1 MRDYGTIAPQ
11 FWIGTT
17 GKRLRGDKDA
27 QLLAAYL
34 PTSPHAS
41 ATGVY
46 HCPVLYMAHE
56 TGLTL
61 EEASKALRRLS
72 EEGFCEYDEA
82 SETVFVIKM
91 AEHQIGETVKP
102 SDKRHAW
109 LKKELE
115 KMPKAFKTRF
125 LTIYGVA
132 FNLVDPSQSGS
143 PSEDPSKPLRS
154 QEQEQEQEQDQD
166 IPTAVK
172 PPRAK
177 KRSPEPD
184 PDWLADFKREYPER
198 LGGQEWQKAVRAARA
213 RIKEGHTP
221 DQFIDGAKRYH
232 AHCKSTD
239 RIGTQ
244 YVKQAAS
251 FLGPDKHFMQ
261 PWPVAVPKPSRPSV
275 PTPVTTLQR
284 FPPT

>member
-56 TGLTL
+56 TGLTI
-61 EEASKALRRLS
+61 EEASKALRRLI

-91 AEHQIGETVKP
+91 AEHQVGETVKP
-102 SDKRHAW
+102 ADKRHAW

-125 LTIYGVA
+125 LAIYGVA
-132 FNLVDPSQSGS
+132 FNLVDPSQNAS

-154 QEQEQEQEQDQD
+154 QEQDQDQEQDQNK
-166 IPTAVK
+166 IPTAAK

-177 KRSPEPD
+177 KAAREADPE
-184 PDWLADFKREYPER
+184 WLAAFKREYPDR
-198 LGGQEWQKAVRAARA
+198 LGDQEWRRAVRAAMA
-213 RIKEGHTP
+213 RIEEGHSP
-221 DQFIDGAKRYH
+221 SEFIAGATRYRE
-232 AHCKSTD
+232 HCKAID
-239 RIGTQ
+239 KIGTQ

-251 FLGPDKHFMQ
+251 FLGPDKHFLQ
-261 PWPVAVPKPSRPSV
+261 PWPVSSPKNGAANRHQLP
-275 PTPVTTLQR
+275 
-284 FPPT
+284 

>member
-56 TGLTL
+56 TGLTF
-61 EEASKALRRLS
+61 EEASKALRRLI

-91 AEHQIGETVKP
+91 AEHQIGEAVKP
-102 SDKRHAW
+102 KDNRYAW

-125 LTIYGVA
+125 LAIYGIA
-132 FNLVDPSQSGS
+132 FNLIDQPVNPS
-143 PSEDPSKPLRS
+143 PSEGASKTLRS
-154 QEQEQEQEQDQD
+154 QDQDQEQEQDQEQKKKQNGHSSAVPTD
-166 IPTAVK
+166 VTAVFDHWRK
-172 PPRAK
+172 THNHPQSALGEKRVKVIRVALRSYSAEQLCRA
-177 KRSPEPD
+177 
-184 PDWLADFKREYPER
+184 
-198 LGGQEWQKAVRAARA
+198 
-213 RIKEGHTP
+213 
-221 DQFIDGAKRYH
+221 IDGYKKSPHHMGQNDRKTVYDDIELFLRDEKHIDAGLKLAEPPGPSSWKDDPRYRG
-232 AHCKSTD
+232 A
-239 RIGTQ
+239 Q
-244 YVKQAAS
+244 
-251 FLGPDKHFMQ
+251 
-261 PWPVAVPKPSRPSV
+261 
-275 PTPVTTLQR
+275 
-284 FPPT
+284 

>member
-1 MRDYGTIAPQ
+1 VRDYGTIAPQ

-27 QLLAAYL
+27 QILAAYL

-82 SETVFVIKM
+82 SETVFVITM

-102 SDKRHAW
+102 ADKRHAW
-109 LKKELE
+109 LRKELE
-115 KMPKAFKTRF
+115 RMPKAFKTRF
-125 LTIYGVA
+125 LKIYGAA
-132 FNLVDPSQSGS
+132 FNLTGEAETAS
-143 PSEDPSKPLRS
+143 PSEAPSKPLRS
-154 QEQEQEQEQDQD
+154 QEQDQDQEQDQNKT
-166 IPTAVK
+166 PTAAE

-177 KRSPEPD
+177 RARRDPD
-184 PDWLADFKREYPER
+184 PDWLSDFKREYPDR
-198 LGGQEWQKAVRAARA
+198 LGDQEWRRAVRAGNA
-213 RIKEGHTP
+213 RIEEGHTP
-221 DQFIDGAKRYH
+221 AEFIAGAKRYH
-232 AHCKSTD
+232 AHCKALD
-239 RIGTQ
+239 KCGTQ

-251 FLGPDKHFMQ
+251 FLGPDKHFLSQ
-261 PWPVAVPKPSRPSV
+261 WPVAKPVNGVPARHQLP
-275 PTPVTTLQR
+275 
-284 FPPT
+284 

>member
-61 EEASKALRRLS
+61 EEASKGLRRLI

-102 SDKRHAW
+102 KDNRYAW

-115 KMPKAFKTRF
+115 KMPKAFRTRF
-125 LTIYGVA
+125 LAIYGVA
-132 FNLVDPSQSGS
+132 FNLENRSSIEA
-143 PSEDPSKPLRS
+143 PSEPLPS
-154 QEQEQEQEQDQD
+154 QEQEQEQEQDQEQEQKNGHVSAV
-166 IPTAVK
+166 PTDVQAVFDHWK
-172 PPRAK
+172 VEHKHPRAQLDGKRLKVIRVALKSYSAEQLCQSISGYK
-177 KRSPEPD
+177 KSPHHM
-184 PDWLADFKREYPER
+184 
-198 LGGQEWQKAVRAARA
+198 GQNDRKTVYDDIEIFLRDAKHIDAGIKFAEKGSEQKW
-213 RIKEGHTP
+213 
-221 DQFIDGAKRYH
+221 
-232 AHCKSTD
+232 
-239 RIGTQ
+239 
-244 YVKQAAS
+244 
-251 FLGPDKHFMQ
+251 M
-261 PWPVAVPKPSRPSV
+261 
-275 PTPVTTLQR
+275 
-284 FPPT
+284 